1 MNKSLKEIQG
11 NINKQVR
18 ELNKMV
24 QELKIET
31 TKKAQR
37 EATLELDNLVKR
49 SGATYASITNRI

>member
-1 MNKSLKEIQG
+1 
-11 NINKQVR
+11 
-18 ELNKMV
+18 MV